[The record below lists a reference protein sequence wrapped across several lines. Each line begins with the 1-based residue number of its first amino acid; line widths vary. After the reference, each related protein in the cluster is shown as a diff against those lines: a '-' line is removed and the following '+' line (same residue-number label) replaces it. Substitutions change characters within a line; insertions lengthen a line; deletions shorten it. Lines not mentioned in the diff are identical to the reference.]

1 MYVFC
6 AHWFSTEARHNEFGQ
21 IIVRARDDSSMVGT
35 IGRILKPRHNDF
47 EQIVERPHD
56 GGWSKCEYLAANR
69 GILAV
74 FRGILVG

>member
-1 MYVFC
+1 
-6 AHWFSTEARHNEFGQ
+6 
-21 IIVRARDDSSMVGT
+21 MVGT